1 MDTLVKAS
9 TQRIRVEFYSKDTIA
24 QMKQLKT
31 YNYAF
36 NRLVRIYAGMVRQY
50 YEALKV
56 WEEEGSPISTL
67 SASNSTKKHP
77 ALDQIEKL
85 RKDILSYSNQLMLN
99 PKSQRDSETK
109 PEEKT
114 SPFALFMSQSGGGG
128 SG

>member
-1 MDTLVKAS
+1 MKKIPTEE
-9 TQRIRVEFYSKDTIA
+9 TIYKDTIA

-50 YEALKV
+50 YEALQV
-56 WEEEGSPISTL
+56 WEEEGSPISTP

-85 RKDILSYSNQLMLN
+85 RKDILAYSTQLMLN
-99 PKSQRDSETK
+99 PKSQKEQEGKVKEDA
-109 PEEKT
+109 
-114 SPFALFMSQSGGGG
+114 SPFARFMSQSGGGG

>member
-1 MDTLVKAS
+1 MKKIPTEE
-9 TQRIRVEFYSKDTIA
+9 TIYKDTIA

-56 WEEEGSPISTL
+56 WEEEGSPISTP

>member
-1 MDTLVKAS
+1 MRKFENIFLQFLIERSDILVEKIP
-9 TQRIRVEFYSKDTIA
+9 TEETIYKDTIA

-67 SASNSTKKHP
+67 SASNSTKN
-77 ALDQIEKL
+77 
-85 RKDILSYSNQLMLN
+85 ILL
-99 PKSQRDSETK
+99 
-109 PEEKT
+109 
-114 SPFALFMSQSGGGG
+114 
-128 SG
+128 

>member
-1 MDTLVKAS
+1 MKKIPTEE
-9 TQRIRVEFYSKDTIA
+9 TIYKDTIA

-56 WEEEGSPISTL
+56 WEEEGSPISTP

-109 PEEKT
+109 QEEKV
-114 SPFALFMSQSGGGG
+114 SPFARFMSQSGGGG

>member
-1 MDTLVKAS
+1 MKKIPTEE
-9 TQRIRVEFYSKDTIA
+9 TIYKDTIA

-50 YEALKV
+50 YEALQV
-56 WEEEGSPISTL
+56 WEEEGSPISTP

-109 PEEKT
+109 QEEKA
-114 SPFALFMSQSGGGG
+114 SPFAQFMSQSGGGG

>member
-1 MDTLVKAS
+1 MKKIPTEE
-9 TQRIRVEFYSKDTIA
+9 TIYKDTIA

-36 NRLVRIYAGMVRQY
+36 NRIVRIYAEMVRQY

-109 PEEKT
+109 QEEKA
-114 SPFALFMSQSGGGG
+114 SPFARFMSQSGGGG

>member
-1 MDTLVKAS
+1 MKKIPTEE
-9 TQRIRVEFYSKDTIA
+9 TIYKDTIA

-85 RKDILSYSNQLMLN
+85 RKDILSYSNQLMMN
-99 PKSQRDSETK
+99 PKS
-109 PEEKT
+109 
-114 SPFALFMSQSGGGG
+114 
-128 SG
+128 

>member
-1 MDTLVKAS
+1 MKKIPTEE
-9 TQRIRVEFYSKDTIA
+9 TIYKDTIA

-50 YEALKV
+50 YEALQV
-56 WEEEGSPISTL
+56 WEEEGSPISTP

-85 RKDILSYSNQLMLN
+85 RKDGYEIYNLLDRYLILFKSTHAEPEK
-99 PKSQRDSETK
+99 PKR
-109 PEEKT
+109 
-114 SPFALFMSQSGGGG
+114 F
-128 SG
+128 